1 MATHRPASSRA
12 DSDYSISHL
21 DDGQSVRESK
31 KRASSRVVQ
40 HSANDGTTAIVG
52 GTEYAQ
58 ARPWYP
64 LDTEQG
70 GKHDILPVETAR
82 DLVTEVLHV
91 EDDPTLNPW
100 TFRVWFTGLGLSC
113 FGGALATIYQFKPQT
128 VAVSAVFLAVVGYVI
143 GEFLALTIPRRGL
156 IGRWLNPHPFNQK
169 EHAAIVIMAASA
181 ANAPIAVE
189 VLAVQKL
196 WYGQAPNAGVGILL
210 MISSQ
215 CLGYGIAGL
224 LRSILVHPTK
234 MLYPI
239 NLPLNTLLETLHRDK
254 DETKRQL
261 RVFYIAFFMLFFW
274 EMLPQYV
281 MPVLIGISFFCLAKR
296 DSLVFTNIFGGTNGN
311 EGLGFLSIC
320 LDWQYIVGSASPMW
334 LPLQTLN
341 NNLVGY
347 LLCIVVFSG
356 VFYGNVWSSRDF
368 PFLSQLLFTAE
379 SNGTAYVRYNQ
390 SEILGPG
397 NTVLPDLVQQQG
409 LPWFTGTWLTYL
421 LCSNLAITATFTHM
435 LLWNYDDLKSAWSFT
450 SWSRIRSLLS
460 WKSTSWRFWQDDDK
474 DAPSVA
480 SEDMDLD
487 PHYRLMLAYKDAPSW
502 WYATVL
508 LFSVAVGLTCC
519 YLANSSLPWYGFLV
533 ACLLSAVCI
542 LFFGAQ
548 YAITGF
554 QFIIQPVMQL
564 IGGYM
569 HPGKP
574 VANMYFVLFGY
585 NSVVQGQLLLRDLK
599 FAQYAHLSPRC
610 TFTMQMTGTLVG
622 AILSYIMMDS
632 ITTNQ
637 REILLSI
644 EGTNIWSGQAVQSF
658 NSQAIAW
665 GGLAKEMFSAGSRYD
680 WVAYA
685 FLIGFTL
692 PVPFWLGHRYFPKL
706 RLDHWNTAILAYFT
720 GWLCVGINSSVLSYF
735 IVGYTSQWYLR
746 VRKPAW
752 FRKYNYILSAA
763 MDGGTQVLVFIL
775 TFAVFGASGKE
786 VPFPPYWGNGFGGE
800 RNFDYCMQ
808 NPGTSGRP

>member
-1 MATHRPASSRA
+1 MATQTPASSRA
-12 DSDYSISHL
+12 DTHYSISHL
-21 DDGQSVRESK
+21 DDQQTVRESK
-31 KRASSRVVQ
+31 KRVSSR
-40 HSANDGTTAIVG
+40 ANEQPANHGTTASVG
-52 GTEYAQ
+52 GTEHAQ

-64 LDTEQG
+64 LDTERG
-70 GKHDILPVETAR
+70 GKHGSHPVETAR

-91 EDDPTLNPW
+91 EVSTTVQTHRFLADQRQDDPSLNPW

-113 FGGALATIYQFKPQT
+113 FGGVLATIYQFKPQT

-143 GEFLALTIPRRGL
+143 GEFLALFIPRRGL
-156 IGRWLNPHPFNQK
+156 VGEWLNPHPFNQK
-169 EHAAIVIMAASA
+169 EHAAIIIMAAAA

-196 WYGQAPNAGVGILL
+196 WYGQTPNAGVGILL
-210 MISSQ
+210 MVSSQ

-224 LRSILVHPTK
+224 LRGILVHPTK

-254 DETKRQL
+254 DETKRRL
-261 RVFYIAFFMLFFW
+261 RVFYFAFLALFFW
-274 EMLPQYV
+274 EILPQYV
-281 MPVLIGISFFCLAKR
+281 MPVLIGISVFCLAKR

-320 LDWQYIVGSASPMW
+320 LDWQYIVGTASPLW

-356 VFYGNVWSSRDF
+356 IFYGNVWGSRDF
-368 PFLSQLLFTAE
+368 PFLSQMLFTAE
-379 SNGTAYVRYNQ
+379 SNGTTYVTYNQ
-390 SEILGPG
+390 SKILGPEH
-397 NTVLPDLVQQQG
+397 TVMPELVDQQG
-409 LPWFTGTWLTYL
+409 LPWFTGTWISYL
-421 LCSNLAITATFTHM
+421 LTTNLAITATFTHM
-435 LLWNYDDLKSAWSFT
+435 LLWNYDDLKAAWSFA
-450 SWSRIRSLLS
+450 SWSRIRCWLASAG
-460 WKSTSWRFWQDDDK
+460 TSWRFWQDDGK
-474 DAPSVA
+474 DTHSIA
-480 SEDMDLD
+480 SEDLDLD
-487 PHYRLMLAYKDAPSW
+487 PHYRLMLAYKEAPSW
-502 WYATVL
+502 WYVVVL
-508 LFSVAVGLTCC
+508 VLSLASGFTCC
-519 YLANSSLPWYGFLV
+519 YLAKSSLPWYGFLV

-554 QFIIQPVMQL
+554 QFIIQPVIQM

-574 VANMYFVLFGY
+574 VANMYFVSWRPSTTTRPWLTVFLTNKQVLFGY

-622 AILSYIMMDS
+622 AVLSYIMMDS

-685 FLIGFTL
+685 FLLGFVL
-692 PVPFWLGHRYFPKL
+692 PVPFWLIHRYFPKL
-706 RLDHWNTAILAYFT
+706 RLD
-720 GWLCVGINSSVLSYF
+720 VSSPLPSP
-735 IVGYTSQWYLR
+735 GKSQ
-746 VRKPAW
+746 P
-752 FRKYNYILSAA
+752 S
-763 MDGGTQVLVFIL
+763 
-775 TFAVFGASGKE
+775 
-786 VPFPPYWGNGFGGE
+786 FP
-800 RNFDYCMQ
+800 
-808 NPGTSGRP
+808 RPN